1 MQGNLAKNKNKP
13 KITYL
18 RNTSELGEY
27 KNTKNL
33 QIEEAQQTPTV
44 INTKKSKFR
53 YFIVNMLKTK
63 ERKNLEGKSKR
74 KAK

>member
-1 MQGNLAKNKNKP
+1 MLGNLAKNKNTNK
-13 KITYL
+13 KTYL
-18 RNTSELGEY
+18 RNTSELDEC
-27 KNTKNL
+27 KNMKNS

-44 INTKKSKFR
+44 INTKKSKVR
-53 YFIVNMLKTK
+53 YFLVNMLKTK

>member
-1 MQGNLAKNKNKP
+1 MLDNLAKNKNKQ
-13 KITYL
+13 KNL
-18 RNTSELGEY
+18 FEKY
-27 KNTKNL
+27 KWTGWVQKYENL

-44 INTKKSKFR
+44 INTKKSKVR
-53 YFIVNMLKTK
+53 YFMVNMLNTK